1 MMELHSGTQQGRLQI
16 IPFLF
21 KVPLCLV
28 AMHFTA
34 TSYSFEILC
43 LFIISLLWEAALL
56 LLTFVVQLTSAG
68 VADPTLGPR
77 ERLTWNPKSHKHF
90 YVHLNPYLITK
101 WTVCSEVRAGPRRTE
116 CSYRYERNKPCLA
129 YFKHTSFCSVRP

>member
-1 MMELHSGTQQGRLQI
+1 MVLVTLTECCVELVIELHSGTQQGRLQI

-34 TSYSFEILC
+34 TSCSFQILC

-56 LLTFVVQLTSAG
+56 LTFVVQLTSAG
-68 VADPTLGPR
+68 VVDPTLGPR
-77 ERLTWNPKSHKHF
+77 EQQTWNRKSHKHF
-90 YVHLNPYLITK
+90 YGHLNPYVITTR
-101 WTVCSEVRAGPRRTE
+101 TVCSEVRATTHRSE
-116 CSYRYERNKPCLA
+116 CSYRYE
-129 YFKHTSFCSVRP
+129 